1 MRAAVTGATGFVGS
15 HLVEALLARGDEV
28 VCLVRS
34 VDRAAALGRR
44 SGCRLVPGSLDEPL
58 PLRSLVDGADV
69 VFHVAGAVTA
79 AASDGGRFARVN
91 REGTARLADVA
102 SRIAEGL
109 GFELRDAATGG
120 ASDANPVAGMGVPV
134 LDGLGPIGGSDHSP
148 GEWLDVDSVTPRMA
162 LLAGL
167 IASA

>member
-1 MRAAVTGATGFVGS
+1 VTVDMVRMSGFPPM
-15 HLVEALLARGDEV
+15 EK
-28 VCLVRS
+28 
-34 VDRAAALGRR
+34 
-44 SGCRLVPGSLDEPL
+44 
-58 PLRSLVDGADV
+58 
-69 VFHVAGAVTA
+69 T
-79 AASDGGRFARVN
+79 
-91 REGTARLADVA
+91 EGTARLADVA